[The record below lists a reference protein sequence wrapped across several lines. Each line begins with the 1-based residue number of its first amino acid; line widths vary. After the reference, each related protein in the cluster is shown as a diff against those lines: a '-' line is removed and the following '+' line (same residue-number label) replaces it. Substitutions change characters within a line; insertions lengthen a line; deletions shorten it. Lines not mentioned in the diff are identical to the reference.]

1 MATSKR
7 RHPVNALTA
16 VQVRNTKLAGRYAD
30 GNGLYLVVDDS
41 GARRWLLRTVVRGRR
56 RDIGLGSA
64 MLVPLAEARELA
76 RVLRKVAREG
86 GDPLME
92 RDQRS
97 QTVPTFKVAA
107 ETVHREHESTWRNA
121 KHGAQWIN
129 TLSKYAFPYIGE
141 KRVDEIHTPDIRQV
155 LAPIWTTKAETARR
169 VRQRMTVVFDWAK
182 ASGHRS
188 GDNPVD
194 GVTSGLPKQTESVKH
209 HPALPYPEVP
219 AFVQALRA
227 SNSGVIVKDAFE
239 FLILTAARTGEV
251 LGARWDE
258 VDADGKLWVI
268 PAHRMKAKREHRVPL
283 SERCIAILNAAKAY
297 RGKSSYLFPGRS
309 EARPLSGMTFTKV
322 MRTMK
327 APGTPHGFRSSFR
340 DWVSEA
346 THYSRDVAE
355 MALAHTIENKVEA
368 AYRRGDLLQKR
379 RDLME
384 SWEDFCN
391 GRARPAHRRRT
402 R

>member
-16 VQVRNTKLAGRYAD
+16 LQVRNVKVAGRYAD

-64 MLVPLAEARELA
+64 MLVPLADAREQA

-92 RDQRS
+92 RDKRS
-97 QTVPTFKVAA
+97 HTAPTFKVAA
-107 ETVHREHESTWRNA
+107 ETVHGDHKSTWRNP

-129 TLSKYAFPYIGE
+129 TLTKYAFPTIGD
-141 KRVDEIHTPDIRQV
+141 KRVDEIDTPDILQV
-155 LAPIWTTKAETARR
+155 LTPIWTTKAETARR
-169 VRQRMTVVFDWAK
+169 VRQRLKVVFDWAK
-182 ASGHRS
+182 AAGHRS

-209 HPALPYPEVP
+209 HAALPYTDVP

-258 VDADGKLWVI
+258 VDMEAKLWVV
-268 PAHRMKAKREHRVPL
+268 PAERMKAKREHRVPL
-283 SERCIAILNAAKAY
+283 SVRCLAILEGAKAY
-297 RGKSSYLFPGRS
+297 RSTSPYLFHGRS
-309 EARPLSGMTFTKV
+309 EAKPLSGMTFTKV

-327 APGTPHGFRSSFR
+327 APATPHGFRSSFR

-346 THYSRDVAE
+346 TTHPRDVAE
-355 MALAHTIENKVEA
+355 MALAHTIGNKVEA
-368 AYRRGDLLQKR
+368 AYRRGDLFEKR
-379 RDLME
+379 RALMQDWQAFIAGDLQ
-384 SWEDFCN
+384 
-391 GRARPAHRRRT
+391 
-402 R
+402 